1 MASGG
6 FNNMVVLLS
15 WLAVM
20 MLPLIVDASYVS
32 KKDPRSYY
40 YKKCHMKHDK
50 TETSQDCTT
59 VYEKVCSNVQEQHCI
74 RASMLWT
81 SGQALQ
87 YHARTAVYH
96 GRRKNARQRMS
107 SSVISCSRNN
117 APQLTMVK
125 RRATMF
131 PRNPATKFQGKS
143 VLRSPGRNATR
154 CQRRV
159 VPLFPWRTARL
170 YLGRTVN

>member
-74 RASMLWT
+74 RASML
-81 SGQALQ
+81 
-87 YHARTAVYH
+87 
-96 GRRKNARQRMS
+96 
-107 SSVISCSRNN
+107 
-117 APQLTMVK
+117 
-125 RRATMF
+125 
-131 PRNPATKFQGKS
+131 
-143 VLRSPGRNATR
+143 
-154 CQRRV
+154 
-159 VPLFPWRTARL
+159 
-170 YLGRTVN
+170 